1 MKYTRQAF
9 VSVQDSKSSWQKI
22 FRGTKIFAWDHFFP
36 VGPKIFRGE
45 NLNVTIMNMNMNLL
59 GTIHPRE
66 MNDNEPTSP
75 SPSSHPIA

>member
-1 MKYTRQAF
+1 LAEIQLNIRNKSVKSVKSVKDVKKYF
-9 VSVQDSKSSWQKI
+9 
-22 FRGTKIFAWDHFFP
+22 FRGTKIFPWDRFFP
-36 VGPKIFRGE
+36 V
-45 NLNVTIMNMNMNLL
+45 NMNMNLL